1 MQAVLEISQTSP
13 SQGAVRTERA
23 VLLASAVERLPDDY
37 RDIIVLR
44 HIQGLEFAQVA
55 QEMNRSPGSVEKL
68 WARALGRL
76 RIELEGS
83 V

>member
-1 MQAVLEISQTSP
+1 MDVLNLRWKDPLVFAIEPPTS
-13 SQGAVRTERA
+13 
-23 VLLASAVERLPDDY
+23 RLS
-37 RDIIVLR
+37 R
-44 HIQGLEFAQVA
+44 Q
-55 QEMNRSPGSVEKL
+55 MNRSPGSVEKL